1 MAAKKEILLF
11 SGFEEMIK
19 KIEKA
24 GGTAE
29 KAVTAAV
36 KEDAEWTRQQ
46 LLDFIKKHKET
57 GATEASLIPVVVESY
72 RGKISCKVGFSISNG
87 GLAAV
92 FLNYGTPKIAPT
104 LFIDKAFKNKKK
116 HQAIQEEAM
125 QKILREIGG

>member
-1 MAAKKEILLF
+1 MRKKEIVLF
-11 SGFEEMIK
+11 SGFEEMIA

-24 GGTAE
+24 GATAE

-46 LLDFIKKHKET
+46 LLDFIQKHKET
-57 GATEASLIPVVVESY
+57 GATEESLVQINVETY
-72 RGKISCKVGFSISNG
+72 RGKISCKVGFSISDG

-104 LFIDKAFKNKKK
+104 FFIDKAFNNKKK
-116 HQAIQEEAM
+116 HQEIQEKAM
-125 QKILREIGG
+125 QKILSEIGG

>member
-1 MAAKKEILLF
+1 MRKKEIVLF
-11 SGFEEMIK
+11 SGFEEMIA

-24 GGTAE
+24 GATAE

-46 LLDFIKKHKET
+46 LLDFIQKHKET
-57 GATEASLIPVVVESY
+57 GATEESLVQINVETY
-72 RGKISCKVGFSISNG
+72 RGKISCKVGFSISDG

-104 LFIDKAFKNKKK
+104 LFIDKAFNNKKK
-116 HQAIQEEAM
+116 HQEIQEKAM
-125 QKILREIGG
+125 QKILSEIGG

>member
-1 MAAKKEILLF
+1 MKKKEILLF

-29 KAVTAAV
+29 KAVKVAV
-36 KEDAEWTRQQ
+36 EKDAEWTRQQ

-57 GATEASLIPVVVESY
+57 GATEASLIPVEVESY
-72 RGKISCKVGFSISNG
+72 RGKISCKVGFSITNG
-87 GLAAV
+87 GLAAI

-104 LFIDKAFKNKKK
+104 LFIDKAFNNKKK
-116 HQAIQEEAM
+116 HQTIQEEAM
-125 QKILREIGG
+125 HKILSEIGG

>member
-1 MAAKKEILLF
+1 MKKKEIVLF

-19 KIEKA
+19 KIENA
-24 GGTAE
+24 GATAE

-36 KEDAEWTRQQ
+36 KEDAEWTNKQ
-46 LLDFIKKHKET
+46 LLDFIQKHKET
-57 GATEASLIPVVVESY
+57 GATEASLVQINVENF

-104 LFIDKAFKNKKK
+104 LFIDKAFNNKKK
-116 HQAIQEEAM
+116 HQEIQEKAM
-125 QKILREIGG
+125 QKILSEIGG